1 MAEHRSPK
9 PGVAG
14 SIPVSPATAVSTADN
29 VKIIL
34 TGHPGSGKTTTM
46 RGIVSRLRGHVPMT
60 GFVTEELHEDGHRVG
75 FQGVTLDGRSF
86 PLAHLRTKGPL
97 RIGPYG
103 VDLTGLE
110 SIGLD
115 ALTPRE
121 PGTLVVLDEIGK
133 MECLS
138 GVFKLRV
145 AQLLEDDTPL
155 IATVPAV
162 GVGFVRRVRNSIR
175 AKHFTM
181 TRGETEGMAGEIA
194 RLLSGAM
201 KADTRRTS

>member
-1 MAEHRSPK
+1 MAEHRTPK

-14 SIPVSPATAVSTADN
+14 SIPVSPATTAATDAK

-46 RGIVSRLRGHVPMT
+46 RGIVERLRGRVPMT
-60 GFVTEELHEDGHRVG
+60 GFVTEELREDGHRVG
-75 FQGVTLDGRSF
+75 FQGVTLDGLSF
-86 PLAHLRTKGPL
+86 PLAHVRTKGTL

-103 VDLTGLE
+103 VDLAGLE
-110 SIGLD
+110 SIGLE

-138 GVFKLRV
+138 EAFKARV
-145 AQLLEDDTPL
+145 AQILEDDTPL

-162 GVGFVRRVRNSIR
+162 GVGFVRRVRNTLR

-181 TRGETEGMAGEIA
+181 TYGETDGMAGEIA
-194 RLLSGAM
+194 RLVSVAM
-201 KADTRRTS
+201 RSRQRTS

>member
-14 SIPVSPATAVSTADN
+14 SIPVSPAISASTATN
-29 VKIIL
+29 VKILL
-34 TGHPGSGKTTTM
+34 TGHPGSGKTTSV
-46 RGIVSRLRGHVPMT
+46 RGVVERLRGRFPMT
-60 GFVTEELHEDGHRVG
+60 GFFTEELRESGRRVG
-75 FQGVTLDGRSF
+75 FQGVTLDGRTF
-86 PLAHLRTKGPL
+86 ALAHVRTGGSL

-103 VDLTGLE
+103 VDLAGLE

-115 ALTPRE
+115 ALTPRG
-121 PGTLVVLDEIGK
+121 PGVVVVLDEIGK

-138 GVFKLRV
+138 EAFKTRV

-155 IATVPAV
+155 IATVAAV
-162 GVGFVRRVRNSIR
+162 GVGFVKRVRNTAR

-181 TRGETEGMAGEIA
+181 TRGESEGMAGEIA
-194 RLLSGAM
+194 RVISGAM
-201 KADTRRTS
+201 RFDAARTP